1 MKLSLNIAKKLLLL
15 ENGEKLPSSKL
26 KHPIIQD
33 LIAEGILHR
42 PGRVKSAIQI
52 SDKEQLKLFLQNHY
66 AVNDLTSYIDAH
78 EKEDLTRAEL
88 VAVAADS
95 KLRSI
100 RTFKGFLVNCYTPI
114 KATLNNESITI
125 TPKEGI
131 FNFIYDFEK
140 FVPAR
145 DITIVGIENSENF
158 RYIYKQK
165 YLFNNQ
171 KMLFVSRYPQNQS
184 KDIIKWLKSIPNNY
198 LHFGDFDFAG
208 IGIYINEFKKYLG
221 DRANFFLPDNV
232 NSLIKNSGSKK
243 RYDEQKIS
251 FDINKIKEENVLTLI
266 ASIHKYKKGLDQ
278 EIFINE
284 IYGILPKGE
293 FAH

>member
-1 MKLSLNIAKKLLLL
+1 MS
-15 ENGEKLPSSKL
+15 
-26 KHPIIQD
+26 H
-33 LIAEGILHR
+33 
-42 PGRVKSAIQI
+42 
-52 SDKEQLKLFLQNHY
+52 
-66 AVNDLTSYIDAH
+66 
-78 EKEDLTRAEL
+78 
-88 VAVAADS
+88 
-95 KLRSI
+95 
-100 RTFKGFLVNCYTPI
+100 
-114 KATLNNESITI
+114 
-125 TPKEGI
+125 
-131 FNFIYDFEK
+131 
-140 FVPAR
+140 
-145 DITIVGIENSENF
+145 
-158 RYIYKQK
+158 IYKQK